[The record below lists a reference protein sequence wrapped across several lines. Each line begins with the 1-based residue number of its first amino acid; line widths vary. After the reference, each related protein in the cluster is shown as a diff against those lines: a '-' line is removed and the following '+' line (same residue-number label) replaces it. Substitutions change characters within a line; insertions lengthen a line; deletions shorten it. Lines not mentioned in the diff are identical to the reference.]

1 MVPKEVSIEKET
13 FTEPG
18 GQSGIADRLFSHV
31 STLVRTTVRLFEFP
45 KIYTIVN
52 LRLIGKNYCIASK

>member
-1 MVPKEVSIEKET
+1 MVLKEVSIEKEN

-31 STLVRTTVRLFEFP
+31 STF
-45 KIYTIVN
+45 IQI
-52 LRLIGKNYCIASK
+52 S

>member
-31 STLVRTTVRLFEFP
+31 STF
-45 KIYTIVN
+45 IQI
-52 LRLIGKNYCIASK
+52 S

>member
-31 STLVRTTVRLFEFP
+31 STFTYVYSNFLKYIP
-45 KIYTIVN
+45 
-52 LRLIGKNYCIASK
+52 S